1 MLALDVFEGR
11 TASVGMRQ
19 LGKLLGKSA
28 QTVQR
33 RIGELVKTGH
43 LEVAPKDLGKR
54 ATYALTSPV
63 FAQKQG
69 KANVVVSSP
78 SGGKRLASVRTE
90 GAA

>member
-33 RIGELVKTGH
+33 RIGELVKADH
-43 LEVAPKDLGKR
+43 VKIAPMEFGKR
-54 ATYALTSPV
+54 ATYVLTSPV

-69 KANVVVSSP
+69 KVNVVVSSP
-78 SGGKRLASVRTE
+78 RGGKRLASVDME

>member
-11 TASVGMRQ
+11 AASVGMRH

-33 RIGELVKTGH
+33 RIGELVKAGH
-43 LEVAPKDLGKR
+43 LEVAPVDLGRR
-54 ATYALTSPV
+54 ATYVLTSPV

-69 KANVVVSSP
+69 KANVVVSLP
-78 SGGKRLASVRTE
+78 RGKRLVSVRTE